1 MPKISVRG
9 QEMPESPIRKLAP
22 LAFEAKNRGIHVY
35 HLNIGQPDL
44 PTPRAAIDAI
54 RNINRTVLE
63 YSPSQGYLSY
73 REKLVGYYAKYHIN
87 LTADDIIITSGGSEA
102 VLFAFLS
109 CLNHRSRT
117 GIRQLHGIC
126 HFGGSG
132 HPYDIHYDRRGI
144 FVAEGREVR
153 GAD

>member
-54 RNINRTVLE
+54 RHIDRTVLE

-87 LTADDIIITSGGSEA
+87 LTADDIIIKSGGSEA
-102 VLFAFLS
+102 VLFAFL
-109 CLNHRSRT
+109 
-117 GIRQLHGIC
+117 
-126 HFGGSG
+126 
-132 HPYDIHYDRRGI
+132 Y
-144 FVAEGREVR
+144 
-153 GAD
+153 

>member
-109 CLNHRSRT
+109 CLNP
-117 GIRQLHGIC
+117 GDEIIVPEPAYANY
-126 HFGGSG
+126 GGSG